1 MNHISTLR
9 TALAAAILSLAAAAA
24 CADDFY
30 FKGSISFSDI
40 GGVADQAFGGT
51 FSLDMPASDFSG
63 EVLLTTFNFTFGG
76 QTYTLGNALSP
87 ASVFFDAGQFSL
99 FQYGSSINST
109 SLDLAAG
116 FPDALQGTMSHT
128 DAQGRFSTGS
138 FQISAVPEPESYAL
152 MLGGLGLVGWLA
164 RRRQMV

>member
-9 TALAAAILSLAAAAA
+9 TALAAAILSLTAAAAS
-24 CADDFY
+24 ADDFY
-30 FKGSISFSDI
+30 FKGSITYSDI
-40 GGVADQAFGGT
+40 GGVAGQTFGGT
-51 FSLDMPASDFSG
+51 FSLDLPASDFSG
-63 EVLLTTFNFTFGG
+63 EVLLTAFNFTFGG
-76 QTYTLGNALSP
+76 QTYTLDKALSP
-87 ASVFFDAGQFSL
+87 ASVLFDAGQFSW
-99 FQYGSSINST
+99 FQYGSSLNGT

-128 DAQGRFSTGS
+128 DALGKFSTGT

-164 RRRQMV
+164 RRRQTA